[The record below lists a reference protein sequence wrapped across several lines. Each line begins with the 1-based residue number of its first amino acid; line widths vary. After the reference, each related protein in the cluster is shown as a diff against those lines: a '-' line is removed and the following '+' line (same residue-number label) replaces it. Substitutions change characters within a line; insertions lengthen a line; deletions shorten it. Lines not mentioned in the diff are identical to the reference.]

1 MSQDVVFLRFQT
13 QDDNNYPMY
22 RLAVGG
28 GRGRGVVVK
37 KKKKKG
43 DRFAIVV
50 EREPNYRYF
59 LRLLA
64 CSNSTIASITSFY
77 CTLQ

>member
-22 RLAVGG
+22 RLADGG
-28 GRGRGVVVK
+28 GGGGVVK
-37 KKKKKG
+37 KKK
-43 DRFAIVV
+43 RRPFCALFFVV